1 MRGRRNKREPA
12 PVRRERDARR
22 PATRIAFQISLGFHA
37 LFTLMLFRLYSEYAI
52 ERHDP
57 IKIVARS
64 TAPRDAATPQFV
76 AVPLPEAATVEPAR
90 PIARVDAL
98 PQRST
103 SFSET
108 PLASVSAAVSSSR
121 RRIAAAVLPVASVAV
136 PDALMTDVAE
146 SSIEPITVGAP
157 PTMATLARTDTTSD
171 LELRIATRTVYGSR
185 PQRPIGLALIPE
197 IGGPPPRLEPTH
209 AFAHRR
215 AGLRLPPQNRT
226 AIDRGL
232 EFLVRV
238 QLDDGRWQF
247 RHLRAHVDPSAEPPG
262 AHADAAATGLAL
274 LAFLGAGH
282 DHLDGRYHRVVDDA
296 IQFLIRTQK
305 SDGEFFPDDGLVDG
319 ELTRFYSHGIATLA
333 LSEAFGMTGD
343 ERLRGPAQRALD
355 FLAGSHRNVPGAWR
369 FLPGLD
375 ADSATISWQLAT
387 LRSGQ
392 LAGLHVEERTIEAAK
407 AYVARIREAEGQAST
422 ATNTAVDLAMQLHL
436 GGSRNDAQ
444 LRPAAETLLAH
455 PPEFV
460 KEPEPGAELVE
471 LPTDSPRRDTYYW
484 YYGSEAMFYLG
495 GDDWQTWSR
504 QLYPQLIETQISDG
518 PLAGSW
524 DPKINLSS
532 NTAGRLYVTAMNL
545 LSLEIQNRHLSPANV
560 ATVPDKQS
568 RELTK

>member
-1 MRGRRNKREPA
+1 MSRRSKKSEPA
-12 PVRRERDARR
+12 PALGERSARG
-22 PATRIAFQISLGFHA
+22 PSTRVALQISLGFHA
-37 LFTLMLFRLYSEYAI
+37 LFVLMLFRLYSEYTI
-52 ERHDP
+52 ERHEP
-57 IKIVARS
+57 IRIVASS
-64 TAPRDAATPQFV
+64 TAPRDAATPSFV
-76 AVPLPEAATVEPAR
+76 AVPSAEATAEESPRPVAR
-90 PIARVDAL
+90 GDAL

-103 SFSET
+103 SFADT
-108 PLASVSAAVSSSR
+108 PVVPISSAVSSSR
-121 RRIAAAVLPVASVAV
+121 RRTAPAVLPVAGVTVPAAV
-136 PDALMTDVAE
+136 TADLEVST
-146 SSIEPITVGAP
+146 SAP
-157 PTMATLARTDTTSD
+157 TTAAAPQSTATLARTDTTSD
-171 LELRIATRTVYGSR
+171 LELRIALRTVYGPR
-185 PQRPIGLALIPE
+185 PQRPIGMALLPE
-197 IGGPPPRLEPTH
+197 TGGLQPRLEPTH

-262 AHADAAATGLAL
+262 ARADAAATGLAL

-305 SDGEFFPDDGLVDG
+305 SDGEFFPDDGPVDG

-407 AYVARIREAEGQAST
+407 AYVVRMREAEGQAST
-422 ATNTAVDLAMQLHL
+422 ATTTAVDLAMQLHL
-436 GGSRNDAQ
+436 GGSRNNAQ

-460 KEPEPGAELVE
+460 REPEPGTELVE
-471 LPTDSPRRDTYYW
+471 LPTDSPSRDTYYW

-495 GDDWQTWSR
+495 GEDWQTWSR
-504 QLYPQLIETQISDG
+504 QLYPQLIETQVSDG

-560 ATVPDKQS
+560 ATVPDNQS